1 MNPAHRRA
9 HRQRTPLPWHG
20 PELALSCCGRPYRAH
35 VRDDDW
41 GGLCLVCQDIQ
52 PVSWHTDP
60 AGALRMWLS
69 DGNKNRRDQL
79 VCELRALAT
88 LAQENPGRFVDL
100 VDAEQALSALSAW

>member
-1 MNPAHRRA
+1 
-9 HRQRTPLPWHG
+9 
-20 PELALSCCGRPYRAH
+20 
-35 VRDDDW
+35 
-41 GGLCLVCQDIQ
+41 
-52 PVSWHTDP
+52 
-60 AGALRMWLS
+60 MWLS